1 MIREY
6 RQLPI
11 EKRRKLKADLMR
23 LKEVIKKQQ
32 EHLYNLFLKPN
43 DDLIKS
49 IERVLKNEIS
59 LEQFNHLKNKIQ
71 EYKQDLDKIIK

>member
-11 EKRRKLKADLMR
+11 EERRKLKADLMR
-23 LKEVIKKQQ
+23 LKEIIKKQQ